1 MGYTNVLLI
10 GIGFKTLAFFLG
22 LFYIFVDF
30 KYLGKGMTMSEGRR
44 NKLEEEI
51 EDEDGESS
59 RAGGRRSRVCQAELP
74 SLAHEPADFLT
85 ARPVKK
91 WVTMTAICELFVMV
105 VAAWVSRT
113 LSLCSPARPL
123 G

>member
-22 LFYIFVDF
+22 LFYIFIDF

-44 NKLEEEI
+44 SKLEEEI

-59 RAGGRRSRVCQAELP
+59 RTDGRRS
-74 SLAHEPADFLT
+74 
-85 ARPVKK
+85 
-91 WVTMTAICELFVMV
+91 
-105 VAAWVSRT
+105 
-113 LSLCSPARPL
+113 
-123 G
+123 